1 MDLGKISSIIKSKPI
16 TKTVIRGD
24 RQIEETY
31 MKDKSGKLILVKS
44 VDKKGNGVK

>member
-1 MDLGKISSIIKSKPI
+1 MDLNKISGIIKNKPI

-31 MKDKSGKLILVKS
+31 MKDKNGKLILVKS
-44 VDKKGNGVK
+44 VDKKDDKK